1 MLWEITWTVVI
12 DVSIFGSFVRIL
24 SVALAIFAAMMLLID
39 AFVSMD
45 ACFIVN
51 LDFSRKLA
59 LGQVHRYVHQTALK
73 IILRIQ
79 NTFSFTTGFTLSF
92 ITFPVNIAISSVL
105 FKWYIT
111 LFLIGLHPRLLVVI
125 NSTSHH
131 RKKKFPMLFQGF
143 ECLHKNKS

>member
-1 MLWEITWTVVI
+1 
-12 DVSIFGSFVRIL
+12 
-24 SVALAIFAAMMLLID
+24 MMLLID

-92 ITFPVNIAISSVL
+92 ITFPVNTAISSVL